1 MNRKGFTLVELLATI
16 VILSVVMGIA
26 SYGVIGIIRTSRK
39 NTEAVFVNRIADY
52 IDEYLTLNSSSFKFS
67 NVEYCVDSSCSNKA
81 YRVVSDSA
89 VSNRIIGLNDL
100 IASGIVDA
108 DKMVNPV
115 NKNNCL
121 NASGGR
127 DGALIYGVFGDSDY
141 DLNVA
146 YYLSNDTT
154 KAYSDVIV
162 VNYLNDTPVKI
173 L

>member
-121 NASGGR
+121 NGKNPSILFIEIVILFIIIM
-127 DGALIYGVFGDSDY
+127 LI
-141 DLNVA
+141 
-146 YYLSNDTT
+146 
-154 KAYSDVIV
+154 
-162 VNYLNDTPVKI
+162 
-173 L
+173 